1 LPSTSQSSL
10 VAAEHQLSSSTPS
23 LSAETS
29 ATSMVIAKS
38 EILTEEATIS
48 STKGKRPSK
57 IELAATLRMIRH
69 LLAEGYTNKEIIEM
83 LQLEERTF
91 YRYMAR
97 IYEQDKAYF
106 EKQDN
111 ESIATEVRLAKER
124 MLKSLRRFDALAA
137 DETLSVA
144 DRMEAEKCRVDVVI
158 HLAKIEVEGPRIVHD
173 TSRRLYDH
181 LYRQQQQQQLNN
193 GNIAAAVEPSRQ

>member
-1 LPSTSQSSL
+1 
-10 VAAEHQLSSSTPS
+10 
-23 LSAETS
+23 
-29 ATSMVIAKS
+29 M
-38 EILTEEATIS
+38 
-48 STKGKRPSK
+48 
-57 IELAATLRMIRH
+57 ELAFTLRKIRH
-69 LLAEGYTNKEIIEM
+69 LLAEGYTNKEILEM

-111 ESIATEVRLAKER
+111 ESIAAEIRLAKER
-124 MLKSLRRFDALAA
+124 MLKSLRRFDAMAA
-137 DETLSVA
+137 DENLSPA

-173 TSRRLYDH
+173 TLRRFYE
-181 LYRQQQQQQLNN
+181 R
-193 GNIAAAVEPSRQ
+193 P

>member
-1 LPSTSQSSL
+1 LL
-10 VAAEHQLSSSTPS
+10 LSSCCLHILKKP
-23 LSAETS
+23 LASAPPLAGITTAKKMPNS
-29 ATSMVIAKS
+29 ATVTTRSN
-38 EILTEEATIS
+38 
-48 STKGKRPSK
+48 RPSRM
-57 IELAATLRMIRH
+57 ELAFTLRKIRH

-111 ESIATEVRLAKER
+111 ESIAAEIRLAKER
-124 MLKSLRRFDALAA
+124 MLKSLRRFDAMAA
-137 DETLSVA
+137 DENLSPA

-173 TSRRLYDH
+173 TLRRFYEL
-181 LYRQQQQQQLNN
+181 
-193 GNIAAAVEPSRQ
+193 P